1 MKQEM
6 SSVDI
11 KYIVEELKS
20 LEGARVDKI
29 YHDGD
34 QIRIK
39 LHVTGEGR
47 KDLIIEAGKRIH
59 LTTYIKEAPQQP
71 SSFTMLLRKYLSG
84 LRLESLEQHDFDR
97 IVKLKIGEY
106 TLIAELFR
114 KGNIILI
121 DKDNV
126 IISAM
131 KYEEF
136 KDRVIKPKHE
146 YKLPPARENP
156 IDISWERFKELIS
169 SQELEIVRAL
179 ARNLNMGGLYAEEI
193 LLRAGIEK
201 TKKANELSEEELRN
215 IFDRMKEVFNSPKK
229 PNIVYKSEMPIDV
242 LPIELK
248 WYEGYEKKFFETF
261 SEALDEYFGRI
272 LIESAKIERTK
283 KLQDKKRGLEITL
296 KKQEEMIKG
305 FEKQM
310 QENQEIGDLIYANFT
325 FVENLLRELSRAV
338 ENLGWEEFKKRIEEG
353 KKLGNKI
360 ARMIRNVDPKEKA
373 VTIELE
379 GKKVKLY
386 LNKSIG
392 ENAEIY
398 YEKAKKAKH
407 KLEGAR
413 KAYEDTLKKIQE
425 IEKLIEEEE
434 KKELS
439 VRKLE
444 KRKKKWFEKFR
455 WFISSEGL
463 LVIGGKDATTNE
475 ILVKRHMTGND
486 LYCHADIYGA
496 PHVVIKDGKKAGEK
510 TILEACQ
517 FAVSMSRAW
526 KDGIYSGD
534 AYWADPS
541 QVTKKAPSGEYLG
554 KGAFMVYGKRNWMHG
569 LPLKLAVGIVEYE
582 GERLPMCGPVDALKA
597 HTNRYIIIRPGRTK
611 KSELAKKI
619 AKILEKWGHKV
630 ELDDLMQILPPGN
643 GEIVEVIE

>member
-434 KKELS
+434 KKELN

-630 ELDDLMQILPPGN
+630 ELDDLMQNLPRGN
-643 GEIVEVIE
+643 GEIVEVVE

>member
-20 LEGARVDKI
+20 LEGALIDKI
-29 YHDGD
+29 YHDGE

-39 LHVTGEGR
+39 LRVAGEGR
-47 KDLIIEAGKRIH
+47 KDLIIEAGRRIH

-84 LRLESLEQHDFDR
+84 SRLEKIEQHDFDR

-106 TLIAELFR
+106 TLIAELFKR
-114 KGNIILI
+114 GNIILV

-126 IISAM
+126 IVSALR
-131 KYEEF
+131 YEEF

-156 IDISWERFKELIS
+156 IDISWEKFKELIS
-169 SQELEIVRAL
+169 SQEVEIVRAL

-193 LLRAGIEK
+193 LLRAGVEK
-201 TKKANELSEEELRN
+201 TKKASELSEDELRVV
-215 IFDRMKEVFNSPKK
+215 FDKMKEVFNSPKN
-229 PNIVYKSEMPIDV
+229 PNIVYKDSAPIDV

-261 SEALDEYFGRI
+261 SEALDEYFGRV
-272 LIESAKIERTK
+272 LIESAKLERTK
-283 KLQDKKRGLEITL
+283 KLQDKKRSLEVTL
-296 KKQEEMIKG
+296 RKQEEMIKG
-305 FEKQM
+305 FEKEM

-325 FVENLLRELSRAV
+325 FVENLLKELSKAV
-338 ENLGWEEFKKRIEEG
+338 EKLGWEEFKKRIEEG
-353 KKLGNKI
+353 KKSGNKV
-360 ARMIRNVDPKEKA
+360 AQMIKSVDPKEKA

-379 GKKVKLY
+379 GKKVRLY
-386 LNKSIG
+386 LDKSIG

-413 KAYEDTLKKIQE
+413 KAHEDTLRKIEE

-434 KKELS
+434 KKELN
-439 VRKLE
+439 VKKLE

-455 WFISSEGL
+455 WFISSEGF

-475 ILVKRHMTGND
+475 IVVKKHMSEND

-510 TILEACQ
+510 TIFEACQ

-569 LPLKLAVGIVEYE
+569 LPVKLAIGVVEYE
-582 GERLPMCGPVDALKA
+582 GERLPMCGPVDAVKA
-597 HTNRYIIIRPGRTK
+597 HTDKYIIIRPGRTK

-619 AKILEKWGHKV
+619 AKIFEKWGYKV

-643 GEIVEVIE
+643 GEIVEVVE

>member
-643 GEIVEVIE
+643 GEIVEVVE

>member
-29 YHDGD
+29 YHDGN

-39 LHVTGEGR
+39 FHITGEGR

-84 LRLESLEQHDFDR
+84 LRLESIEQYNFDR
-97 IVKLKIGEY
+97 IVKLKIGDY

-114 KGNIILI
+114 KGNVVLV
-121 DKDNV
+121 DKDNI

-131 KYEEF
+131 RYEEF

-156 IDISWERFKELIS
+156 VDISWEKFKELIS
-169 SQELEIVRAL
+169 SQEVETVRAL
-179 ARNLNMGGLYAEEI
+179 ARSLNMGGLYAEEI
-193 LLRAGIEK
+193 LLKAGIEK
-201 TKKANELSEEELRN
+201 TKKANELSEEELKN
-215 IFDRMKEVFNSPKK
+215 IFDKMKEVFNSPKK
-229 PNIVYKSEMPIDV
+229 PNIVYKDDTPIDV

-261 SEALDEYFGRI
+261 SGALDEYFGKI
-272 LIESAKIERTK
+272 TIEGAKLERTK
-283 KLQDKKRGLEITL
+283 KLQEKKKGLEITL

-325 FVENLLRELSRAV
+325 FVENLLRELSKAV

-353 KKLGNKI
+353 KKSDNKV
-360 ARMIRNVDPKEKA
+360 AQMIKNVDPKEKA

-398 YEKAKKAKH
+398 YEIAKKAKH

-444 KRKKKWFEKFR
+444 KRKKKWFEKFK
-455 WFISSEGL
+455 WFLSSEGFL
-463 LVIGGKDATTNE
+463 IIAGKDATTNE
-475 ILVKRHMTGND
+475 IVVKRYMSEND

-510 TILEACQ
+510 TIFEACQ

-526 KDGIYSGD
+526 KEGLYSGD
-534 AYWADPS
+534 AYWTDPN

-569 LPLKLAVGIVEYE
+569 LPVKLAVGIVQYE
-582 GERLPMCGPVDALKA
+582 GEELPMCGPLEAVKA
-597 HTNRYIIIRPGRTK
+597 HADKYIIIRPGRMK
-611 KSELAKKI
+611 KSEFAKRLT
-619 AKILEKWGHKV
+619 KILERWGYKV
-630 ELDDLMQILPPGN
+630 DLDELMQILPPGN
-643 GEIVEVIE
+643 SEIVEVIE

>member
-20 LEGARVDKI
+20 LEGGRVDKI

-121 DKDNV
+121 DKDNI

-131 KYEEF
+131 RYEEF

-434 KKELS
+434 KKELN

>member
-84 LRLESLEQHDFDR
+84 LRLESIEQHDFDR

-121 DKDNV
+121 DKDNI

-131 KYEEF
+131 RYEEF

-156 IDISWERFKELIS
+156 LNISWEKFKGAIY
-169 SQELEIVRAL
+169 SQEVEIVRAL
-179 ARNLNMGGLYAEEI
+179 ARSLNMGGLYAEEI
-193 LLRAGIEK
+193 LLRAGVEK
-201 TKKANELSEEELRN
+201 TKKANELSEGELRN

-229 PNIVYKSEMPIDV
+229 PNIVYKSDTPIDV

-283 KLQDKKRGLEITL
+283 KLQDK
-296 KKQEEMIKG
+296 
-305 FEKQM
+305 
-310 QENQEIGDLIYANFT
+310 
-325 FVENLLRELSRAV
+325 
-338 ENLGWEEFKKRIEEG
+338 
-353 KKLGNKI
+353 
-360 ARMIRNVDPKEKA
+360 
-373 VTIELE
+373 
-379 GKKVKLY
+379 
-386 LNKSIG
+386 
-392 ENAEIY
+392 
-398 YEKAKKAKH
+398 
-407 KLEGAR
+407 
-413 KAYEDTLKKIQE
+413 
-425 IEKLIEEEE
+425 
-434 KKELS
+434 
-439 VRKLE
+439 
-444 KRKKKWFEKFR
+444 
-455 WFISSEGL
+455 
-463 LVIGGKDATTNE
+463 
-475 ILVKRHMTGND
+475 
-486 LYCHADIYGA
+486 
-496 PHVVIKDGKKAGEK
+496 
-510 TILEACQ
+510 
-517 FAVSMSRAW
+517 
-526 KDGIYSGD
+526 
-534 AYWADPS
+534 
-541 QVTKKAPSGEYLG
+541 
-554 KGAFMVYGKRNWMHG
+554 
-569 LPLKLAVGIVEYE
+569 
-582 GERLPMCGPVDALKA
+582 
-597 HTNRYIIIRPGRTK
+597 
-611 KSELAKKI
+611 
-619 AKILEKWGHKV
+619 
-630 ELDDLMQILPPGN
+630 
-643 GEIVEVIE
+643 